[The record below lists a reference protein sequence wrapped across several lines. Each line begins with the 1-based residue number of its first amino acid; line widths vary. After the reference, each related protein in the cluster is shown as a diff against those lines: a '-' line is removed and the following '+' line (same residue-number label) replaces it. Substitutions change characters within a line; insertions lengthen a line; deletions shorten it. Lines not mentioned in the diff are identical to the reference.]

1 MKIFLVGTL
10 VGFIALTAI
19 SLLIHTTDYVTLYG
33 YPEYFYKY
41 ESAIPSM
48 YEYESHTFIPKNFII
63 DLACAALIG
72 LLGYG
77 ISKAIGKN
85 KHK

>member
-10 VGFIALTAI
+10 VGFI
-19 SLLIHTTDYVTLYG
+19 LLIVMSLQIRTTDYVTLYG
-33 YPEYFYKY
+33 FPEYFYKH

-48 YEYESHTFIPKNFII
+48 NEYENHIFIPKNFLI

-72 LLGYG
+72 LLVYG
-77 ISKAIGKN
+77 ISKAIVK
-85 KHK
+85 KQTT